1 MEEKNLRRSSENI
14 NTADTAAT
22 DASVKPARSARSS
35 GSARSAKA
43 DKTVKTAKSA
53 KTAKAEKAE
62 SAQTSQ
68 TAKKPAPRRTKKQ
81 QGDVIFAL
89 DIGTR
94 TVVGVLAEKT
104 ADSYRLIDMQTQA
117 HESRSMTDGQIEDI
131 DAVAAVVRSVRAAL
145 ERRQSIKLQRVCIAA
160 AGRAL
165 KTLRHR
171 SSCDVSG
178 LKSITAED
186 IRAAELEAVRSA
198 EEEFTGSGG
207 NSFYCVGHSVISLE
221 LDGYKVSKPEGHR
234 GSELVTEVIA
244 AFLPAYVV
252 ESLCAAVD
260 EAGLETAGLT
270 LEPIAA
276 INAVVPKELRLINI
290 AMCDI
295 GAGTSDVAASRDG
308 SIVAYG
314 MATIAGD
321 EMTESLMKQLLVE
334 FNEAERIKTCTDPQT
349 EYTDILFNHR
359 TITREEVARLLL
371 PAEKELA
378 DTVCSE
384 ILRANGTAPQAVF
397 LVGGGSL
404 LPGLPELVADGLGLD
419 RSRVAVGSR
428 EMIRGVTAPK
438 TLHIG
443 TEHATPVGIA
453 MTASEGVKYD
463 FTTITLN
470 GRKIRALDTRRLTVF
485 ELCNIGGIK
494 PEQLMARS
502 GKALS
507 FTLNGE
513 RVTLRGTASVPAEI
527 SLNGRECSLNAPV
540 RKGDEV
546 NVVPAKPG
554 EDAAALLSDYFELS
568 GLFTAEVSLD
578 GRRVQAGEYLL
589 VNDIPTISDADIENG
604 AVITLQ
610 KRGTLRSLLS
620 AEGIP
625 EEKLDAARLN
635 GAEVSPETRLS
646 NDDVITFVHPQPAET
661 VEEQA
666 PEVFGIQETAQ
677 NVEEAPAENTEISEN
692 AEKTE
697 TAPGSQPEQSGES
710 GIPIV
715 FNGERVLFPTQPGVK
730 PIFLDIL
737 AAFADD
743 PTALLSRCE
752 TVTINGRTARIS
764 EPISPNDEIIIR

>member
-131 DAVAAVVRSVRAAL
+131 DAVAAVVRSVRTAL

-419 RSRVAVGSR
+419 RSSNEDFELMHRMIEKERSEQMAEPILSGYLSNLGKYTECRHCNDRFRGREVRLHHHHAERQENTRPGYPQAHRV
-428 EMIRGVTAPK
+428 
-438 TLHIG
+438 
-443 TEHATPVGIA
+443 
-453 MTASEGVKYD
+453 
-463 FTTITLN
+463 
-470 GRKIRALDTRRLTVF
+470 RALQYRRHKAGAAHGEVGEGAQLY
-485 ELCNIGGIK
+485 
-494 PEQLMARS
+494 PERRARHAARHGERS
-502 GKALS
+502 G
-507 FTLNGE
+507 G
-513 RVTLRGTASVPAEI
+513 
-527 SLNGRECSLNAPV
+527 
-540 RKGDEV
+540 
-546 NVVPAKPG
+546 
-554 EDAAALLSDYFELS
+554 
-568 GLFTAEVSLD
+568 
-578 GRRVQAGEYLL
+578 
-589 VNDIPTISDADIENG
+589 DIPQRQG
-604 AVITLQ
+604 ML
-610 KRGTLRSLLS
+610 
-620 AEGIP
+620 P
-625 EEKLDAARLN
+625 
-635 GAEVSPETRLS
+635 
-646 NDDVITFVHPQPAET
+646 
-661 VEEQA
+661 
-666 PEVFGIQETAQ
+666 
-677 NVEEAPAENTEISEN
+677 
-692 AEKTE
+692 
-697 TAPGSQPEQSGES
+697 
-710 GIPIV
+710 
-715 FNGERVLFPTQPGVK
+715 
-730 PIFLDIL
+730 
-737 AAFADD
+737 
-743 PTALLSRCE
+743 
-752 TVTINGRTARIS
+752 
-764 EPISPNDEIIIR
+764 

>member
-1 MEEKNLRRSSENI
+1 MMEEKNSGVSQVSQMSQVSQANKASSTKE
-14 NTADTAAT
+14 
-22 DASVKPARSARSS
+22 VK
-35 GSARSAKA
+35 KA
-43 DKTVKTAKSA
+43 DKAPKTAKSA
-53 KTAKAEKAE
+53 NSVKSAKTSRSAKPAAE
-62 SAQTSQ
+62 
-68 TAKKPAPRRTKKQ
+68 KKPAPRRTKKQ

-104 ADSYRLIDMQTQA
+104 KDSYRLIDMQTQA

-131 DAVAAVVRSVRAAL
+131 DAVAAVVKSVKTAL

-178 LKSITAED
+178 LKSISAED
-186 IRAAELEAVRSA
+186 IHAAELEAVRAA

-221 LDGYKVSKPEGHR
+221 LDGYRVSKPEGHR
-234 GSELVTEVIA
+234 GNELVTEIIA

-276 INAVVPKELRLINI
+276 INAVVPRELRLINI

-321 EMTESLMKQLLVE
+321 EMTESLMKQLLVD
-334 FNEAERIKTCTDPQT
+334 FNEAERIKTCPDHET

-359 TITREEVARLLL
+359 TITREEVAKMLR
-371 PAEKELA
+371 PAAQELA
-378 DTVCSE
+378 NTVCSE
-384 ILRANGTAPQAVF
+384 IIRANGTAPQAVF

-419 RSRVAVGSR
+419 HSRVAVGSR
-428 EMIRGVTAPK
+428 EMIRGITAPK
-438 TLHIG
+438 TIHIG
-443 TEHATPVGIA
+443 TEHATPLGIA

-470 GRKIRALDTRRLTVF
+470 GKKIRALDTRRLTVF
-485 ELCNIGGIK
+485 ELCSLGGIK

-502 GKALS
+502 GRTLG
-507 FTLNGE
+507 FTVSGE

-527 SLNGRECSLNAPV
+527 SLNGKECSLNSPV

-554 EDAAALLSDYFELS
+554 EDAAALLSDYFDVS
-568 GLFTAEVSLD
+568 GLFCVEVTLD
-578 GRRVQAGEYLL
+578 GRRVPAGEYLI
-589 VNDIPTISDADIENG
+589 VNDISVTADADIENG
-604 AVITLQ
+604 AVITLA
-610 KRGTLRSLLS
+610 KRGTLRGLLA
-620 AEGIP
+620 AENLP
-625 EEKLDAARLN
+625 EENVLLN
-635 GAEVSPETRLS
+635 GAKVSPDTRLS
-646 NDDVITFVHPQPAET
+646 ADDVITYAKPETTESSEPSESAESSEPAET
-661 VEEQA
+661 TELTA
-666 PEVFGIQETAQ
+666 PEAPESAQEVQ
-677 NVEEAPAENTEISEN
+677 Q
-692 AEKTE
+692 
-697 TAPGSQPEQSGES
+697 TAPEASAPD

-715 FNGERVLFPTQPGVK
+715 FNGERVTFPVQPGVT
-730 PIFLDIL
+730 PIFLDML

-743 PTALLSRCE
+743 PTALLSKCE

>member
-1 MEEKNLRRSSENI
+1 MEEKKPRRSSAKTE
-14 NTADTAAT
+14 TG
-22 DASVKPARSARSS
+22 SVKTSMAAKSAS
-35 GSARSAKA
+35 SAKA
-43 DKTVKTAKSA
+43 ADGAEKTA
-53 KTAKAEKAE
+53 KTAKR
-62 SAQTSQ
+62 S
-68 TAKKPAPRRTKKQ
+68 APRRTKKQ

-94 TVVGVLAEKT
+94 TVVGVLAEKN
-104 ADSYRLIDMQTQA
+104 ADSYKLIDMQTQA

-131 DAVAAVVRSVRAAL
+131 NAVAAVVRSVKAAL
-145 ERRQSIKLQRVCIAA
+145 ERRQCIKLQRVCIAA

-171 SSCDVSG
+171 SSFDVSG
-178 LKSITAED
+178 LKSVSAED

-198 EEEFTGSGG
+198 EEEFTEGG
-207 NSFYCVGHSVISLE
+207 GDSFYCVGHSVISLE
-221 LDGYKVSKPEGHR
+221 LDGYRVSKPEGHR
-234 GSELVTEVIA
+234 GSELVTEIIA

-276 INAVVPKELRLINI
+276 INAVVPKDLRLINI

-334 FNEAERIKTCTDPQT
+334 FNEAERIKICTEPQT
-349 EYTDILFNHR
+349 EYTDILFNHH
-359 TITREEVARLLL
+359 TISREEIAGLLL

-378 DTVCSE
+378 NTVCSE

-419 RSRVAVGSR
+419 RSRVAVGTR
-428 EMIRGVTAPK
+428 EMIRGITAPK
-438 TLHIG
+438 TIHIG
-443 TEHATPVGIA
+443 TEHATPLGIA

-485 ELCNIGGIK
+485 ELCSLGGIK

-507 FTLNGE
+507 FTVNGE
-513 RVTLRGTASVPAEI
+513 HVMLRGTASVPAEM
-527 SLNGRECSLNAPV
+527 SLNGRECSLNSPV

-546 NVVPAKPG
+546 NIVSAKPG

-568 GLFTAEVSLD
+568 GLFTAEVTLE
-578 GRRVQAGEYLL
+578 GKRVRTGEYLL
-589 VNDIPTISDADIENG
+589 VNDVPTVSDADIENG
-604 AVITLQ
+604 SVITFV
-610 KRGTLRSLLS
+610 KRGTLRELLS
-620 AEGIP
+620 AENMP
-625 EEKLDAARLN
+625 EENVRLN
-635 GAEVSPETRLS
+635 GAEVSPDTRLS
-646 NDDVITFVHPQPAET
+646 ADDVITYAQPQPEET
-661 VEEQA
+661 VAAESPIHAEQTAQTAEVSDGSAAESENEQA
-666 PEVFGIQETAQ
+666 
-677 NVEEAPAENTEISEN
+677 EAA
-692 AEKTE
+692 K
-697 TAPGSQPEQSGES
+697 ES

-715 FNGERVLFPTQPGVK
+715 FNGEHVVFPLKDGAA

-743 PTALLSRCE
+743 PTTLLSRCE
-752 TVTINGRTARIS
+752 KVTINGRTARIS

>member
-1 MEEKNLRRSSENI
+1 MEEKNSGVSQVSSVNSVSSVSSE
-14 NTADTAAT
+14 TA
-22 DASVKPARSARSS
+22 VK
-35 GSARSAKA
+35 KA
-43 DKTVKTAKSA
+43 DKNPKASKSAAAKSGKSTKPAKSAKSA
-53 KTAKAEKAE
+53 KTDKSSAE
-62 SAQTSQ
+62 
-68 TAKKPAPRRTKKQ
+68 KKPAPRRTKKQ

-104 ADSYRLIDMQTQA
+104 KDSYRLIDMQTQA

-131 DAVAAVVRSVRAAL
+131 DAVAAVVKSVKTAL
-145 ERRQSIKLQRVCIAA
+145 ERRQAIKLQRVCIAA

-171 SSCDVSG
+171 NSYDVSG
-178 LKSITAED
+178 LKSISAED

-295 GAGTSDVAASRDG
+295 GAGTSDVAASKDG

-321 EMTESLMKQLLVE
+321 EMTESLMKQLLVD
-334 FNEAERIKTCTDPQT
+334 FNEAERIKTCPDPET

-359 TITREEVARLLL
+359 TITREEIARMLR
-371 PAEKELA
+371 PAAHELA
-378 DTVCSE
+378 NTVCSE
-384 ILRANGTAPQAVF
+384 IIRANGTAPQAVF

-419 RSRVAVGSR
+419 RSRVAVGTR
-428 EMIRGVTAPK
+428 EMIRGISAPK
-438 TLHIG
+438 TIHIG
-443 TEHATPVGIA
+443 TEHATPLGIA

-485 ELCNIGGIK
+485 ELCSLGGIK

-502 GKALS
+502 GRTLS
-507 FTLNGE
+507 FTVNGE
-513 RVTLRGTASVPAEI
+513 RMTLRGTSSVPAEI
-527 SLNGRECSLNAPV
+527 SLNGKGCSLNSPV

-546 NVVPAKPG
+546 IVVPAKPG
-554 EDAAALLSDYFELS
+554 EDAAALLSDYFDVS
-568 GLFTAEVSLD
+568 GMFSVEVTLD
-578 GRRVQAGEYLL
+578 GRRIPAGEYLL
-589 VNDIPTISDADIENG
+589 MNDIPATADADIENG
-604 AVITLQ
+604 AVITQ
-610 KRGTLRSLLS
+610 VKRGTLRELLA
-620 AEGIP
+620 AENLP
-625 EEKLDAARLN
+625 EENALLN
-635 GAEVSPETRLS
+635 GAEVSPDTRLS
-646 NDDVITFVHPQPAET
+646 SDDVITYAKPETTESAESSETSEPAVSE
-661 VEEQA
+661 A
-666 PEVFGIQETAQ
+666 P
-677 NVEEAPAENTEISEN
+677 EAPA
-692 AEKTE
+692 
-697 TAPGSQPEQSGES
+697 PD

-715 FNGERVLFPTQPGVK
+715 FNGESVTFPVQPGVT

-743 PTALLSRCE
+743 PTALLSKCE